1 MPLLLGVEPRRTLE
15 STGGTIMRGNLEKR
29 GCPAAFRSAVL
40 ALLLVGGLL
49 LLMLFCG
56 WLYAGTSGAVITTV
70 LGAIA
75 LMLVRKVSPQFFLLL
90 SSARS
95 IDPKDMPALFGIIA
109 ALCRRAGIAQVPSLY
124 FLPSGVPTAFATG
137 VGDQSVIVVSS
148 GLLRLLMTRELTGVL
163 AHEITHIAKH
173 DVELMQLAGIVGQM
187 TRLIAQ
193 VAILIA
199 IATWLL
205 DIFGPGEGVDGLS
218 LGVLVA
224 APIVANLIL
233 GALSRQREYQ
243 ADLEAVALT
252 GDPAGLARA
261 IELIE
266 MAQKR
271 IASGASPGAVV
282 ASRSRGPDPPA
293 SPIGGRGGA
302 AGSGRAHRHTG
313 LFPGRAEGA
322 VVGFCQNPGPVATDW
337 IDGSIGGTIT
347 FGSRD
352 DAPSPLLIVFGCSA
366 DGNCHLRPIEIA
378 CACSKLRK
386 VEKV

>member
-1 MPLLLGVEPRRTLE
+1 MLRSRPTKATK
-15 STGGTIMRGNLEKR
+15 SGGTILRGNRKKP
-29 GCPAAFRSAVL
+29 GPPGQFRSTLL
-40 ALLLVGGLL
+40 AFLLVGGLL

-75 LMLVRKVSPQFFLLL
+75 LMLMRKVSPQLFLLL
-90 SSARS
+90 GGARS
-95 IDPKDMPALFGIIA
+95 IGSEDMPALFGIVA
-109 ALCRRAGIAQVPSLY
+109 TLCRRAGIAQVPKLY
-124 FLPSGVPTAFATG
+124 FLPFGVPTAFATG

-173 DVELMQLAGIVGQM
+173 DAELMQLAGIIGQM

-193 VAILIA
+193 VAIIIA

-205 DIFGPGEGVDGLS
+205 DIFGSGEGVDWLS

-243 ADLEAVALT
+243 ADREAVALT

-266 MAQKR
+266 MAQER
-271 IASGASPGAVV
+271 IASRAFPGAVRIRLPRLLSSHPDPKDRIRRLRQS
-282 ASRSRGPDPPA
+282 AAEEGPPGPDERIAIPDYFPDERKGRLSASARTRGRSPPT
-293 SPIGGRGGA
+293 GWVDRGDDN
-302 AGSGRAHRHTG
+302 
-313 LFPGRAEGA
+313 FPEPR
-322 VVGFCQNPGPVATDW
+322 
-337 IDGSIGGTIT
+337 
-347 FGSRD
+347 
-352 DAPSPLLIVFGCSA
+352 
-366 DGNCHLRPIEIA
+366 
-378 CACSKLRK
+378 
-386 VEKV
+386 

>member
-1 MPLLLGVEPRRTLE
+1 
-15 STGGTIMRGNLEKR
+15 MRGNLEKR
-29 GCPAAFRSAVL
+29 EGPAPFRSAVL
-40 ALLLVGGLL
+40 AFLLIGGLL

-56 WLYAGTSGAVITTV
+56 WVYAGTSGAVITTV

-90 SSARS
+90 SGARS
-95 IDPKDMPALFGIIA
+95 IDPEDMPALFGIIA
-109 ALCRRAGIAQVPSLY
+109 ALCRRAGIGQVPSLY

-193 VAILIA
+193 VAIIIA

-252 GDPAGLARA
+252 DDPAGLARA

-271 IASGASPGAVV
+271 ITSGAFPGAVRIRLPRLLSSHPDPKDRIRRLRQS
-282 ASRSRGPDPPA
+282 AAEEGPPGPDERIAIPDYFPDERKRRLSA
-293 SPIGGRGGA
+293 TGWMGR
-302 AGSGRAHRHTG
+302 
-313 LFPGRAEGA
+313 
-322 VVGFCQNPGPVATDW
+322 
-337 IDGSIGGTIT
+337 
-347 FGSRD
+347 
-352 DAPSPLLIVFGCSA
+352 
-366 DGNCHLRPIEIA
+366 
-378 CACSKLRK
+378 
-386 VEKV
+386 

>member
-1 MPLLLGVEPRRTLE
+1 
-15 STGGTIMRGNLEKR
+15 MRGNLEKR
-29 GCPAAFRSAVL
+29 GGPAPFRSAVL

-70 LGAIA
+70 LGVIA

-90 SSARS
+90 SGARS
-95 IDPKDMPALFGIIA
+95 IDPDDMPALFGIIA

-148 GLLRLLMTRELTGVL
+148 GLVRLLMTRELTGVL
-163 AHEITHIAKH
+163 AHEITHIANH

-187 TRLIAQ
+187 TRVIAQ
-193 VAILIA
+193 IA
-199 IATWLL
+199 IIIATATWLL
-205 DIFGPGEGVDGLS
+205 DIFGAGEGVDGLS

-224 APIVANLIL
+224 APIAANLLL
-233 GALSRQREYQ
+233 GALSRLREHQ

-252 GDPAGLARA
+252 DDPAGLARA

-271 IASGASPGAVV
+271 IASGAFPGAVRIRLPRLLSSHPDPKDRIRRLRQS
-282 ASRSRGPDPPA
+282 AAEEGPPGPDERIAIPDYFPDERKRRLSAFVRTRARLPP
-293 SPIGGRGGA
+293 
-302 AGSGRAHRHTG
+302 TG
-313 LFPGRAEGA
+313 W
-322 VVGFCQNPGPVATDW
+322 VG
-337 IDGSIGGTIT
+337 
-347 FGSRD
+347 
-352 DAPSPLLIVFGCSA
+352 
-366 DGNCHLRPIEIA
+366 
-378 CACSKLRK
+378 
-386 VEKV
+386 

>member
-1 MPLLLGVEPRRTLE
+1 MLRSRPTKTAK
-15 STGGTIMRGNLEKR
+15 SGGTILRGTLKKP
-29 GCPAAFRSAVL
+29 GPPGPFRSTLL
-40 ALLLVGGLL
+40 AFLLVGGLL

-75 LMLVRKVSPQFFLLL
+75 LMLMRKVSPQLFLLL
-90 SSARS
+90 GGARS
-95 IDPKDMPALFGIIA
+95 IGSEDMPALFGIVA
-109 ALCRRAGIAQVPSLY
+109 TLCRRAGIAQVPKLY

-173 DVELMQLAGIVGQM
+173 DAELMQLAGIIGQM

-193 VAILIA
+193 VAIIIA

-205 DIFGPGEGVDGLS
+205 DIFGSGEGVDWLS

-224 APIVANLIL
+224 APIAANLIL

-243 ADLEAVALT
+243 ADREAVALT

-266 MAQKR
+266 MAQER
-271 IASGASPGAVV
+271 IASRAFPGAVRIRLPRLLSSHPDPKDRIRRLRQS
-282 ASRSRGPDPPA
+282 AAEEGPPGPDERIAIPDYFPDERKRRLSASVRTRGRLPPTG
-293 SPIGGRGGA
+293 SMGR
-302 AGSGRAHRHTG
+302 
-313 LFPGRAEGA
+313 
-322 VVGFCQNPGPVATDW
+322 
-337 IDGSIGGTIT
+337 
-347 FGSRD
+347 
-352 DAPSPLLIVFGCSA
+352 
-366 DGNCHLRPIEIA
+366 
-378 CACSKLRK
+378 
-386 VEKV
+386 

>member
-1 MPLLLGVEPRRTLE
+1 MLRSRATKAAK
-15 STGGTIMRGNLEKR
+15 SGGTILRGNRKKP
-29 GCPAAFRSAVL
+29 GPPGPFRSTLL
-40 ALLLVGGLL
+40 AFLLVGGLL

-75 LMLVRKVSPQFFLLL
+75 LMLMRKVSPQFFLLL
-90 SSARS
+90 SGARS
-95 IDPKDMPALFGIIA
+95 IDSEDMPALFGIIA
-109 ALCRRAGIAQVPSLY
+109 TLCRRAGIAQVPSLY

-148 GLLRLLMTRELTGVL
+148 GLLRLLMTRELSGVL

-173 DVELMQLAGIVGQM
+173 DAELMQLAGIIGQM

-193 VAILIA
+193 VAIIIA

-205 DIFGPGEGVDGLS
+205 DIFGSGEGVDWLS

-243 ADLEAVALT
+243 ADREAVALT

-271 IASGASPGAVV
+271 IASGAFPGAVRIRLPRLLSSHPDPKDRIRWLRQS
-282 ASRSRGPDPPA
+282 AAEEGPPGPDERIAIPDYFPDERKRRLSA
-293 SPIGGRGGA
+293 SVR
-302 AGSGRAHRHTG
+302 T
-313 LFPGRAEGA
+313 PGRL
-322 VVGFCQNPGPVATDW
+322 PPT
-337 IDGSIGGTIT
+337 GSMGG
-347 FGSRD
+347 
-352 DAPSPLLIVFGCSA
+352 
-366 DGNCHLRPIEIA
+366 
-378 CACSKLRK
+378 
-386 VEKV
+386 